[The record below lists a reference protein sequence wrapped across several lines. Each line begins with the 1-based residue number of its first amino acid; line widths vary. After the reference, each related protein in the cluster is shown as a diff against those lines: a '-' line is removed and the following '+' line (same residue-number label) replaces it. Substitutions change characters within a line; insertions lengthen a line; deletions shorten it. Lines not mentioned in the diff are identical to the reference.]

1 MTEKEKFKRMS
12 TMTPSTRFP
21 MFILMLNLFIALL
34 GQGMLIPILPEY
46 LKLFHA
52 GGTVAGFLVAAFG
65 AAQFLFSPIGGQWA
79 DRFGRKKLI
88 MAGMFL
94 VVVSDLIFAVST
106 SLPLLYIA
114 RFIGGISLGL
124 MVPANLAYVADIT
137 TPETRAKGMGYFGA
151 SMNLGMVL
159 GPGLG
164 GFIAEMG
171 VRMPYFVASGLGLVA
186 ALLTLLLPETLPP
199 EKRTVSTEKKKGFNM
214 GKQIWSSFK
223 VPYFGYLLIILV
235 MTFGLMSYETVFS
248 LFAEYK
254 YGFNASTISIII
266 TMGAIIGIVVQIW
279 LLDFFVKRLGEIKLI
294 RLSLIMTPI
303 ALLLMLIKVNLIFL
317 LFASALYFAFNAFLR
332 PTVSSLISQNAGD
345 RQGYASGLNT
355 TYSSLGTVFGPLV
368 AGILFD
374 KNVNFPY
381 IFGAFMLLAALTL
394 TLKTQRSRKGN
405 RYATE

>member
-1 MTEKEKFKRMS
+1 MR
-12 TMTPSTRFP
+12 TMTQSTRFP

-65 AAQFLFSPIGGQWA
+65 AAQFLFSPLGGQWA

-186 ALLTLLLPETLPP
+186 AMLTLLLPETLPP
-199 EKRTVSTEKKKGFNM
+199 EKRTISTSKKKGFTM
-214 GKQIWSSFK
+214 GEQIWSSFK

-248 LFAEYK
+248 LFAKYK
-254 YGFNASTISIII
+254 YGFNASTISVII
-266 TMGAIIGIVVQIW
+266 TMGAIIGIVIQIW

-303 ALLLMLIKVNLIFL
+303 ALLLMLIKVNLAFL

-332 PTVSSLISQNAGD
+332 PTVSSLISKSAGD

-368 AGILFD
+368 AGLLFD

-381 IFGAFMLLAALTL
+381 IFGAFMLLAALSL
-394 TLKTQRSRKGN
+394 TMSAQRSRKGKQ
-405 RYATE
+405 YASE

>member
-1 MTEKEKFKRMS
+1 MSSMTQ
-12 TMTPSTRFP
+12 STRFP

-65 AAQFLFSPIGGQWA
+65 AAQFLFSPLGGQWA

-137 TPETRAKGMGYFGA
+137 TLETRAKGMGYFGA

-199 EKRTVSTEKKKGFNM
+199 EKRTISKSKKKGFAM
-214 GKQIWSSFK
+214 GEQIWSSFK

-266 TMGAIIGIVVQIW
+266 TMGAIIGIVIQIW

-303 ALLLMLIKVNLIFL
+303 ALLLMLIKVNLAFL

-368 AGILFD
+368 AGLLFD

-381 IFGAFMLLAALTL
+381 IFGAFMLLAALSL
-394 TLKTQRSRKGN
+394 TMSAQRSKRGN
-405 RYATE
+405 RYASE